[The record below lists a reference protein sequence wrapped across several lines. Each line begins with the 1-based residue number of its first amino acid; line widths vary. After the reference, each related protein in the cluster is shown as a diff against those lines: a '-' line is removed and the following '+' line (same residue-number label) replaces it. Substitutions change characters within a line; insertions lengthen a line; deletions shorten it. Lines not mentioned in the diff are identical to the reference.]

1 MGLISRDLNTNH
13 DQTALPTEQPLGT
26 KLCVKCIH
34 GNGRE
39 IDPSIQNSVFRAAA
53 QEYQD
58 VSTKTSVKTTKN
70 SQFYAGPWEFLQ
82 LANSSRDLKISFFAS
97 IFRC

>member
-26 KLCVKCIH
+26 KLIH

-53 QEYQD
+53 REYQD
-58 VSTKTSVKTTKN
+58 VSKN
-70 SQFYAGPWEFLQ
+70 HKKLSILCRALGVSAACKFLQ
-82 LANSSRDLKISFFAS
+82 GFEDFLFAS